1 MNPSN
6 PLTRSVT
13 RPALRLA
20 AALTAVASIV
30 VPTARA
36 QVSTDWSEPTGG
48 VSIAVDAANNVFTV
62 AYSQALGAEMV
73 VTKRDVNGQLLWNA
87 SYDQT
92 VSTQWERAQW
102 IATDSAGNAIVCGTL
117 MSGFSNPVTFGS
129 IVMKISKDGDVLW
142 RNVIANGA
150 DGGTRK
156 CVIGADDHIY
166 VLGLGSGPPGYVTR
180 VNRFAPNGSLVW
192 TYFDADGIG
201 APINFKFTPDQ
212 ALVIAGRGI
221 IGSVNGYAKIDLN
234 GNEIWSLGGV
244 QSLTVGDVAGDSL
257 GNSYVVHGDFVANG
271 GTRIKKLSP
280 TGALVFDHVYG
291 LAAFRVEVGTDDRAV
306 ACGFPNQNQVGA
318 AFIKIDQAGNLVW
331 SNLDADGPS
340 YALML
345 HAQLQ
350 LDASN
355 DAYLAAGTL
364 FAMAIC
370 KVNSNGTSAWTHT
383 ATGNF
388 AAGFALSQHDDSVFV
403 VGGLVTARFVDPAE
417 GPWHD
422 LGMGLAGA
430 NGIPLFYGTGSMV
443 AGQPLTLAVTDAAPN
458 AIAALVIGA
467 SEIDLPAFGGTWIPS
482 PDIVLAGIVTD
493 ANGDWQLATTMPAGL
508 PAGVDITFQAWV
520 ADAGAP
526 ANFAATNGVRA
537 TTP

>member
-1 MNPSN
+1 MN
-6 PLTRSVT
+6 PLTPSTMNRART
-13 RPALRLA
+13 AI
-20 AALTAVASIV
+20 AVAWTTIALVSMH
-30 VPTARA
+30 TAHA
-36 QVSTDWSEPTGG
+36 QVSTAWSEPTRG
-48 VSIAVDAANNVFTV
+48 VSIAVDSANNVFTV
-62 AYSQALGAEMV
+62 DYEQQLGAEMV
-73 VTKRDVNGQLLWNA
+73 VTKRDVNGNLLWQA
-87 SYDQT
+87 SQDQT

-102 IATDSAGNAIVCGTL
+102 IATDSQGNAIVCGTL

-129 IVMKISKDGDVLW
+129 IVMKVSKDGDVLW

-150 DGGTRK
+150 DGGTKK
-156 CVIGADDHIY
+156 CVIGPDDDIY

-180 VNRFAPNGSLVW
+180 VQRFTPAGALVW
-192 TYFDADGIG
+192 SYFDAVGIG
-201 APINFKFTPDQ
+201 APINIKFTPDH

-221 IGSVNGYAKIDLN
+221 FGSVNGYAKIDLN
-234 GNEIWSLGGV
+234 GNPIWSLGGV
-244 QSLTVGDVAGDSL
+244 QSLTVGDVAGDSQ
-257 GNSYVVHGDFVANG
+257 GNSYVVHGDFVLNG

-280 TGALVFDHVYG
+280 TGSILFDQVYG
-291 LAAFRVEVGTDDRAV
+291 LSAFRIEIGTDDRAV
-306 ACGFPNQNQVGA
+306 ACGFPNQNQGGA

-340 YALML
+340 FALLL

-350 LDASN
+350 LDESN

-370 KVNSNGTSAWTHT
+370 KINSDGTSAWTQT
-383 ATGNF
+383 ASGGS
-388 AAGFALSQHDDSVFV
+388 ASGFALSQNDDSLFV
-403 VGGLVTARFVDPAE
+403 VGGLATARFVDAAE

-422 LGMGLAGA
+422 LGRGLAGA
-430 NGIPLFYGTGSMV
+430 NGIPLFYGAGSMV
-443 AGQPLTLAVTDAAPN
+443 AGQPLALTITDAAPN
-458 AIAALVIGA
+458 AIAALVLGA

-482 PDIVLAGIVTD
+482 PDVVITGLVTD

-508 PAGVDITFQAWV
+508 PAGVDITFQAWI
-520 ADAGAP
+520 ADVGAP